1 MKILLLSFY
10 DLGKQPKIISEL
22 YKKLDNGS
30 NQIDIIDYSIEE
42 KDLTLDN
49 YDVLGIYASMHT
61 ASVLAEQ
68 YLRDRKLPNKLF
80 VFGLYANVFSEMFSN
95 FQSIHSFDSDE
106 LESLLQ
112 VQLNLNYSFKHTVP
126 DRTILPS
133 ITDYSHIVDGSN
145 NLIAGSVETTYG
157 CKHECTHCPVP
168 IEFKGMFKT
177 FGTEKIITDVTNQ
190 VEEGAKHI
198 SFNDPDFF
206 NGPKHALKILQLLNE
221 KHPSITYDS
230 TIKVEHILKYPDY
243 FQELKNLNMLFV
255 ISAFETTND
264 HVLNILQKN
273 HSFNDLNKAVE
284 LSLEN
289 KIDIRPT
296 WMPFSP
302 WTEQNDLIS
311 IIKLI
316 ENYKLRETV
325 DPIQLTIKLLV
336 PKNSLILKRPE
347 MKEYLLD
354 YDPSSFSYAWKYKFP
369 NIDNIQNELFT
380 YVLQHESEN
389 EYAQYLGLVD
399 ILESHT
405 NETLLNSEKYSQRI
419 VPKLSET
426 WFCCAEPN
434 KIQLDRI
441 KSNKA
446 LI

>member
-30 NQIDIIDYSIEE
+30 NQIDVVDYSIEE
-42 KDLTLDN
+42 KNLTLDN

-106 LESLLQ
+106 LESLLE
-112 VQLNLNYSFKHTVP
+112 VQLNPNYSFKHSVP

>member
-1 MKILLLSFY
+1 
-10 DLGKQPKIISEL
+10 
-22 YKKLDNGS
+22 
-30 NQIDIIDYSIEE
+30 
-42 KDLTLDN
+42 
-49 YDVLGIYASMHT
+49 
-61 ASVLAEQ
+61 
-68 YLRDRKLPNKLF
+68 
-80 VFGLYANVFSEMFSN
+80 
-95 FQSIHSFDSDE
+95 
-106 LESLLQ
+106 
-112 VQLNLNYSFKHTVP
+112 
-126 DRTILPS
+126 
-133 ITDYSHIVDGSN
+133 
-145 NLIAGSVETTYG
+145 
-157 CKHECTHCPVP
+157 
-168 IEFKGMFKT
+168 MFKT

>member
-30 NQIDIIDYSIEE
+30 NQIDIVDYSIEE
-42 KDLTLDN
+42 KNLTLDN

-106 LESLLQ
+106 LESLLE
-112 VQLNLNYSFKHTVP
+112 VQLNPNYSFKHSVP

-243 FQELKNLNMLFV
+243 FKELKNLNMLFV

-289 KIDIRPT
+289 NIDIRPT

-354 YDPSSFSYAWKYKFP
+354 YDPASFSYAWKYKFP

-389 EYAQYLGLVD
+389 EYTQYLGLVD

>member
-1 MKILLLSFY
+1 LKILLLSFY

-30 NQIDIIDYSIEE
+30 NQIDIVDYSIEE
-42 KDLTLDN
+42 KNLTLDN

-106 LESLLQ
+106 LESLLE
-112 VQLNLNYSFKHTVP
+112 VQLNPNYSFKHSVP

-389 EYAQYLGLVD
+389 EYTQYLGLVD

>member
-22 YKKLDNGS
+22 YNKLDNGS
-30 NQIDIIDYSIEE
+30 NQIDVVDYSIEE
-42 KDLTLDN
+42 KNLTLDN

-106 LESLLQ
+106 LESLLE
-112 VQLNLNYSFKHTVP
+112 VQLNPNYSFKHSVP

>member
-30 NQIDIIDYSIEE
+30 NQIDVVDYSIEE
-42 KDLTLDN
+42 KNLTLDN

-80 VFGLYANVFSEMFSN
+80 VFGLYANVFSEMFSD

-112 VQLNLNYSFKHTVP
+112 VQLNPNYSYKHTVP

-389 EYAQYLGLVD
+389 EYTQYLGLVD

>member
-30 NQIDIIDYSIEE
+30 NQIDVVDYSIEE
-42 KDLTLDN
+42 KNLTLDN

-106 LESLLQ
+106 LESLLE
-112 VQLNLNYSFKHTVP
+112 VQLNPNYSFKHSVP

-289 KIDIRPT
+289 NIDIRPT

>member
-30 NQIDIIDYSIEE
+30 NQIDIVDYSIEE
-42 KDLTLDN
+42 KNLTLDN

-106 LESLLQ
+106 LESLLE
-112 VQLNLNYSFKHTVP
+112 VQLNPNYSFKHSVP